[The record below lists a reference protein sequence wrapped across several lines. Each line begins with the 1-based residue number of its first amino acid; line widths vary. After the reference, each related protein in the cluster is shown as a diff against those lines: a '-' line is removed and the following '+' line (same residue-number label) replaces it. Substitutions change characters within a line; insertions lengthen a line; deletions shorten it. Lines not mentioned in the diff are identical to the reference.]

1 MTTKKDL
8 ISLIV
13 PSYNEEKTI
22 SIFYEATNKITTKMK
37 NVDFEFLFIDDGS
50 CDDTL

>member
-37 NVDFEFLFIDDGS
+37 NVDLLVFPMRSGQ
-50 CDDTL
+50 